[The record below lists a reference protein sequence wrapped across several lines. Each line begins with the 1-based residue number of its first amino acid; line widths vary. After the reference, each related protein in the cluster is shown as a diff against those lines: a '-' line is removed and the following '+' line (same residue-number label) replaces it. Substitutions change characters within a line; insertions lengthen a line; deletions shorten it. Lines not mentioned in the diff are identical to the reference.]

1 MISEFSLKIL
11 YSGKHLVSNNNS
23 LFLYHIKNELGNFA
37 YLSVHSI
44 FETKTMKGKL
54 YLIPT
59 ILSEEALHVIPAYIH
74 EITKTIKIFFAEN
87 EKTTRRYLR
96 KTGYTAS
103 FDDIPVY
110 PLNVNTEYSEISG
123 YIQYLKDGNDCALMS
138 ESGVPAVAD
147 PGSSLVKLCHQHD
160 IQVVPLVGPSS
171 ILLAL
176 MASGLNGQKFLFN
189 GYIAVKQPARNTQIK
204 KMETEARSGITQIFI
219 ETPYRNNGLLQD
231 VFNNCNDATQ
241 LCIAR
246 DLTGSNEKI
255 KTKSIG
261 EWKKDPPQMEKVP
274 TIFLLGS

>member
-1 MISEFSLKIL
+1 M
-11 YSGKHLVSNNNS
+11 N
-23 LFLYHIKNELGNFA
+23 
-37 YLSVHSI
+37 
-44 FETKTMKGKL
+44 GKL

-59 ILSEEALHVIPAYIH
+59 ILSEEALHVIPAYVH

-103 FDDIPVY
+103 FDEIPVY

-123 YIQYLKDGNDCALMS
+123 YINYLKAGNDCALMS

-147 PGSSLVKLCHQHD
+147 PGSSLVKLCNQHG

-189 GYIAVKQPARNTQIK
+189 GYIPVKQPARNTQIK
-204 KMETEARSGITQIFI
+204 KMETEARSGVTQIFI
-219 ETPYRNNGLLQD
+219 ETPYRNSGLLQD
-231 VFNNCNDATQ
+231 VFNCCNDATQ
-241 LCIAR
+241 LCIAS
-246 DLTGSNEKI
+246 DLTGASEKI
-255 KTKSIG
+255 NTRSIG
-261 EWKKDPPQMEKVP
+261 EWKKDPPVLEKIP
-274 TIFLLGS
+274 AIFLLGT